1 MCVSNV
7 FSLIIPFG
15 IKMDFTFVIS
25 WLGSPMRPSRT
36 DRFYR
41 HHCQCKYARY
51 GFVRCLFIVS
61 AVFSLAVSNFTVR
74 FKISVGRIDSS
85 LSVGRCD
92 CGIFT
97 TVDSSLMVVG
107 YLPLKISVLDCASGP
122 KSSQRS
128 LCPLGSCGRVAGIL
142 SAAIS
147 PVVAQAGPADPV
159 PLRPALGDRDFA
171 LSRVFPPRL

>member
-1 MCVSNV
+1 MRGGLQGVC
-7 FSLIIPFG
+7 LISF
-15 IKMDFTFVIS
+15 
-25 WLGSPMRPSRT
+25 
-36 DRFYR
+36 
-41 HHCQCKYARY
+41 
-51 GFVRCLFIVS
+51 
-61 AVFSLAVSNFTVR
+61 VFSLAVSNFKVR
-74 FKISVGRIDSS
+74 FKVSVGRFDSS

-92 CGIFT
+92 
-97 TVDSSLMVVG
+97 SSLMVVG
-107 YLPLKISVLDCASGP
+107 CLPLKISGLDCASGS